1 MIKSLRL
8 DAKMQ
13 VPADYEQ
20 SFKQADETFLYQL
33 VFDPLSENL
42 VPLNELPEGLK
53 PGDLQFAGPYPFL
66 RFEIEWSLAP
76 PQLCPGLRTIANCTA
91 SFHFLHR
98 D

>member
-1 MIKSLRL
+1 MTVVDTFLTQERLNPVLGFNFSIIYCVSSQVIKSLRL

-53 PGDLQFAGPYPFL
+53 PGDLQFAGPYPL
-66 RFEIEWSLAP
+66 ETVL
-76 PQLCPGLRTIANCTA
+76 
-91 SFHFLHR
+91 
-98 D
+98 